1 MDWIIPL
8 AAAALVMFVL
18 FRRVRRLFTR
28 QRYSVT
34 RIGLRLALIGGIC
47 VMLFLILSVAK
58 GWVPAA
64 GLGIGTVVGLFGMLL
79 TRFDSTDD
87 ELHYTPNAYVGV
99 AVLSLLLARLV
110 YRFSQLENLSEL
122 THPEAGNGFKGLSAS
137 PLTVGILFVILGF
150 YLSYYAAV
158 LVRGWALRER
168 SSAG

>member
-1 MDWIIPL
+1 
-8 AAAALVMFVL
+8 
-18 FRRVRRLFTR
+18 
-28 QRYSVT
+28 
-34 RIGLRLALIGGIC
+34 
-47 VMLFLILSVAK
+47 MLFLILSVAK

-122 THPEAGNGFKGLSAS
+122 THPEAGNGFKGLSAEGT
-137 PLTVGILFVILGF
+137 LVGRLARRTFPMLNLPV
-150 YLSYYAAV
+150 SESRCPASCCNPV
-158 LVRGWALRER
+158 
-168 SSAG
+168 